1 LVSATLSIILA
12 AYITLNISMV
22 VGIFPVVGM
31 PLPFISQGGTA
42 LVVNMI
48 TIGIILSLRR
58 TT

>member
-1 LVSATLSIILA
+1 
-12 AYITLNISMV
+12 MV